1 VFNGWIAA
9 EEEPCLRVERS
20 AIEAPQHHLI
30 ALYLS
35 STSKL
40 EPGVMRI
47 EYHRTLLADH
57 VRNAA
62 FYAALER
69 VMEKDKTTVADIGAG
84 TGFIGFLAAK
94 LGARHVTMYEAA
106 EIAEVARRL
115 IRHNRIRNCHIIP
128 AHSTDVTPPEQAD
141 VVVSETLGN
150 YPFEENIIETLNDAR
165 KRFLKTG
172 GIVIP
177 RSIEQIVC
185 PVIGERLYRELT
197 TWDKVGF
204 GLDFAPAK
212 LMGLNNIYVRW
223 FDAKDLLNGGAA
235 ARAWDRVTFDADAKT
250 TRSGEVTWTI
260 ARPCTIY
267 GVGLWWTADLV
278 DGVRLSTGPLDPRTH
293 WEQLYLPALLP
304 IAAVANDAFQV
315 RLSSTTS
322 YDKGTNVKWRL
333 SLRNQKGSETVRQA
347 LDLNKGYLP

>member
-1 VFNGWIAA
+1 
-9 EEEPCLRVERS
+9 
-20 AIEAPQHHLI
+20 
-30 ALYLS
+30 
-35 STSKL
+35 
-40 EPGVMRI
+40 MRI

-69 VMEKDKTTVADIGAG
+69 VIEKGKTIVADVGAG

-94 LGARHVTMYEAA
+94 LDAKQVVMYEVA

-115 IRHNRIRNCHIIP
+115 IRHNSIRNCRIIP
-128 AHSTDVTPPEQAD
+128 AHSTDVTPPERAD

-172 GIVIP
+172 GIIIP
-177 RSIEQIVC
+177 ASIEQIVC
-185 PVIGERLYRELT
+185 PIVGERLYRELT
-197 TWDKVGF
+197 TWDEVGF

-212 LMGLNNIYVRW
+212 TMGLNNIYVRW
-223 FDAKDLLNGGAA
+223 FDAKDLLDGGAA
-235 ARAWDRVTFDADAKT
+235 ARVWDRVAFDADAKT
-250 TRSGEVTWTI
+250 TRSGGATWTI
-260 ARPCTIY
+260 ARPCSIY
-267 GVGLWWTADLV
+267 GVGLWWTAELV
-278 DGVRLSTGPLDPRTH
+278 KGVRLSTGPLDQRTH
-293 WEQLYLPALLP
+293 WEQLYLPALIP
-304 IAAVANDAFQV
+304 IAAAANDTFEV

-322 YDKGTNVKWRL
+322 YDMGTNVKWKL
-333 SLRNQKGSETVRQA
+333 TLRNQMGSDMVRQA

>member
-1 VFNGWIAA
+1 
-9 EEEPCLRVERS
+9 
-20 AIEAPQHHLI
+20 
-30 ALYLS
+30 
-35 STSKL
+35 
-40 EPGVMRI
+40 MRI

-62 FYAALER
+62 FYAALGR
-69 VMEKDKTTVADIGAG
+69 VIEKGKTTVADVGAG

-94 LGARHVTMYEAA
+94 IGAKQVTMYEAA
-106 EIAEVARRL
+106 EIAEIARRL
-115 IRHNRIRNCHIIP
+115 TRHNRIHNCRIIP
-128 AHSTDVTPPEQAD
+128 AHSTDVTPPERVD

-172 GIVIP
+172 GIIIP
-177 RSIEQIVC
+177 AGIEQIVC

-197 TWDKVGF
+197 TWDEVGF

-212 LMGLNNIYVRW
+212 TMGLNNIYVRW
-223 FDAKDLLNGGAA
+223 FDAKDLLDGGAA
-235 ARAWDRVTFDADAKT
+235 ARVWDRVTFTADANTADAKT
-250 TRSGEVTWTI
+250 TRSGEVTWAI

-267 GVGLWWTADLV
+267 GVGLWWTAELV
-278 DGVRLSTGPLDPRTH
+278 DGVRLSTGPLEPRTH

-304 IAAVANDAFQV
+304 IAAVATDAFQV

-322 YDKGTNVKWRL
+322 YDKGTNVKWQL
-333 SLRNQKGSETVRQA
+333 SLRNQMGSEMVRQA